1 MARITPILLIVF
13 SLNLLTACSPDTE
26 PDSKTLTQDTS
37 LNETPPGENENILE
51 DNHSETDDNCG
62 SLKPLLALLPQAKE
76 MDGLPETFRGCD
88 NSSEQTVSVIY
99 NNEGDDYSEYQFK
112 IYVLDP
118 ESVYAKTNLTLEQ
131 ATAEQQAFINKAFK
145 VTGDTHKTLWDLCH
159 HYHQNPMIPDGR
171 NPLITQV
178 QNLDVCI
185 MDNMDA
191 NKEIWNAYT
200 IKNDLEFRLELQGR
214 KAAIIS
220 TTDIA
225 AQHLVPQFNQFDLQ
239 LNP

>member
-1 MARITPILLIVF
+1 MARITPILLIIF
-13 SLNLLTACSPDTE
+13 SLNLFTACSPDTE
-26 PDSKTLTQDTS
+26 SGSKTVTPDTN
-37 LNETPPGENENILE
+37 LNETSPDENENFPE
-51 DNHSETDDNCG
+51 DNPPETDDNCG
-62 SLKPLLALLPQAKE
+62 SLKPLLKLLPQAKE
-76 MDGLPETFRGCD
+76 MDGLPETFRGCE

-112 IYVLDP
+112 IYVLNP
-118 ESVYAKTNLTLEQ
+118 ESVYAKANLTLEN
-131 ATAEQQAFINKAFK
+131 ATLEQQAFINQAFK
-145 VTGDTHKTLWDLCH
+145 TTGDMHKTRLELCH

-171 NPLITQV
+171 NPLITQ
-178 QNLDVCI
+178 DVCV

-200 IKNDLEFRLELQGR
+200 IKNDLEFHLELQGR

-225 AQHLVPQFNQFDLQ
+225 ARQLVPLFNQFNLQ